1 MDRADRIGQ
10 RKDFTVYRLVSK
22 GTLEERHLERQR
34 AKQSLADEV
43 IGKDAAGFKDLT
55 KEELVGLFR
64 LDSGDQKEP
73 WPRPAQPP
81 REAVPWPDLEILIQS
96 A

>member
-1 MDRADRIGQ
+1 MIG
-10 RKDFTVYRLVSK
+10 T
-22 GTLEERHLERQR
+22 
-34 AKQSLADEV
+34 
-43 IGKDAAGFKDLT
+43 DAAGFKDLT

-81 REAVPWPDLEILIQS
+81 REAVPWPDLEVLIQS